1 MSIQL
6 SDDAPLSEC
15 SIATSSQVLR
25 NLREASASSAP
36 LTAEASDLSARVPT
50 SAAVL
55 WKPGPSEGRDV
66 LQTSDIAVVVQV

>member
-1 MSIQL
+1 MVSFAV
-6 SDDAPLSEC
+6 SDARNRSAAPLAVA
-15 SIATSSQVLR
+15 IFG
-25 NLREASASSAP
+25 EASASSAP